1 MPFSSQLLSVPI
13 KGITATL
20 FSTGSEKASSSDH
33 IDKPSNEQQPQLSVD
48 SYGASK
54 SQWNIS
60 SPTSTTPKTPQSE
73 APSQIVSN
81 EPWVPTQ
88 EWVTSWKSKLPL
100 QTIMRLLQVRLT
112 LMSTYNVSI
121 STTALLNNE
130 TFYVWRCLFLKW
142 KRFALIEDWPT
153 SRKY

>member
-100 QTIMRLLQVRLT
+100 QTIMRLLQVRLM

-121 STTALLNNE
+121 
-130 TFYVWRCLFLKW
+130 R
-142 KRFALIEDWPT
+142 
-153 SRKY
+153 

>member
-1 MPFSSQLLSVPI
+1 MPFSSQLFSVPI

-112 LMSTYNVSI
+112 LMSIYNVSI
-121 STTALLNNE
+121 GTTALLNNKI
-130 TFYVWRCLFLKW
+130 FYV
-142 KRFALIEDWPT
+142 
-153 SRKY
+153 